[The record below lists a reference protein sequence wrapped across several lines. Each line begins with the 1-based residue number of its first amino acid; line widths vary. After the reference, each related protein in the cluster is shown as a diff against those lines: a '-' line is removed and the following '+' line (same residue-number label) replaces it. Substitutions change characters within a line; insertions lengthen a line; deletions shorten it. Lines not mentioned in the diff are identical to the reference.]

1 MNKSIDLSYIH
12 LTEIYTTQ
20 DIFPN
25 DLSRDLSLAV
35 DMIYYIHVARIK
47 KGLNEDRNH
56 NFLVGRQVL

>member
-25 DLSRDLSLAV
+25 DLSLAV
-35 DMIYYIHVARIK
+35 DMISYIHVASIK